1 MKIAQTLVGNLLLG
15 RRLILASCELRFE
28 LLHQAQRRKE
38 LTDLVGE
45 VGIAI
50 LVFFERRPLPGSPTP
65 EIVLGQIF
73 HRKTFGLCL

>member
-1 MKIAQTLVGNLLLG
+1 
-15 RRLILASCELRFE
+15 
-28 LLHQAQRRKE
+28 
-38 LTDLVGE
+38 